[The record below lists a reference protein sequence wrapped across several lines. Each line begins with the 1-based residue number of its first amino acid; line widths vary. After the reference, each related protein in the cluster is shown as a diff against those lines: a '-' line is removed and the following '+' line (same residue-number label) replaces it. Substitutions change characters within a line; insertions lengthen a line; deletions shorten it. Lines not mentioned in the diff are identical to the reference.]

1 MPLTKGDVFAGYTVV
16 RLLGTGGMGEVYL
29 VEHPRLPRYDALK
42 VLPAELTV
50 DREYRGRFIRE
61 AEMAARL
68 WHPNIVGVHDRGEYS
83 GQLWITMDYVE
94 GTDAGQMLQSHHG
107 KGLPPEMVV
116 QIVSEVAD
124 ALDYAHEQELT

>member
-94 GTDAGQMLQSHHG
+94 GSRVTTARDCHPKWSCRSCPRWPMRWITPTNRSCCT
-107 KGLPPEMVV
+107 V
-116 QIVSEVAD
+116 
-124 ALDYAHEQELT
+124 T